1 MVASAARKSKVS
13 KSEEQDKQSET
24 IEGTVTRR
32 IFYNAENGF
41 CILAVNVGEPED
53 IKLSGSM
60 SSVREGDKYKFAGA
74 YVDHPKYGRQ
84 FRFDSAELI
93 LPTGT
98 AGVARYISGITYGVG
113 MAKAQRIVE
122 KLGEDCLNRLKEFP
136 ELLETLDFIT
146 EVQRQEIAEDLS
158 KNSVQAELAGIICR
172 EGIGQGMVNKI
183 YGKYGQDSV
192 RVVKEN
198 PYLLSDELWG
208 VGFRKADAIAQT
220 VGIAPNSPYRVE
232 AALSYLL
239 AEAGSEGHVYLEPA
253 NIVQKLI
260 GKNGLVEASGV
271 EIPDVARA
279 NGKLIDDGRC
289 VREGDAVY
297 ATRLYVAECAVAET
311 IKRLINTP
319 VPLADMPMD
328 AMIGDIEGR
337 DGIEYAPEQKEAVK
351 SALTHG
357 ISVITGGPGVG
368 KTTVINAICDIYRRV
383 CPVNYL
389 YLAAPTGRA
398 AKRMSEATKKDAK
411 TIHRLLKYSP
421 IIGGFEHDADN
432 PLPGPGLLIVD
443 ESSMID
449 IELMADLLAAVDDD
463 LQVVFVGDVD
473 QLPSVG
479 PGSVLRD
486 MIASEAVPTVRL
498 KFNYRQA
505 GGSKI
510 AEYANLVCQGITPPL
525 QSDGDFEFIQIDEAD
540 QAVDVIRGLV
550 QGALTAGY
558 SQMDFQV
565 LAPMRRGNTGVTKLN
580 EAVRELVNPASPDK
594 PSLGQFRLGDK
605 VMVIKNDYQLAV
617 FNGDLGQIA
626 AIQKGI
632 LTVDFGDGTVQFRQE
647 NLDILTL
654 AYASTI
660 HKSQGSEFPL
670 VFMPLTKQHYIM
682 LQRNLLYTG
691 MTRAKR
697 RLVLVA
703 DERSI
708 KRAVKN
714 NVIERRFSMLAER
727 IRLN

>member
-1 MVASAARKSKVS
+1 MATSAARKTK
-13 KSEEQDKQSET
+13 KQSVESGRQLET
-24 IEGTVTRR
+24 IEGTVTKR
-32 IFYNAENGF
+32 IFYNVESGF
-41 CILAVNVGEPED
+41 CILAVEIGELEP

-60 SSVREGDKYKFAGA
+60 PSVREGDRYKFTGS

-84 FRFDSAELI
+84 FKFDSAELI

-98 AGVARYISGITYGVG
+98 VGVARYISTITAGVG
-113 MAKAQRIVE
+113 MTKAKKIVE
-122 KLGEDCLNRLKEFP
+122 KLGEDCLTRIKDFP
-136 ELLETLDFIT
+136 ELLETLDFLT
-146 EVQRQEIAEDLS
+146 EIQRQAIAEDLN
-158 KNSVQAELAGIICR
+158 KNSVQAELAGLICR
-172 EGIGQGMVNKI
+172 EGIGQGMVARIMKK
-183 YGKYGQDSV
+183 YGKDSV
-192 RVVKEN
+192 RIVKEN

-208 VGFRKADAIAQT
+208 VGFKKADAIAQT

-239 AEAGSEGHVYLEPA
+239 TEAGSEGHVYLEPA
-253 NIVQKLI
+253 NIVRKLI
-260 GKNGLVEASGV
+260 GKNGLIEASGV

-279 NGKLIDDGRC
+279 NKKLIDDGRC

-297 ATRLYVAECAVAET
+297 SKSLYIAECAVAET

-319 VPLADMPMD
+319 SMFSTVNLD
-328 AMIGDIEGR
+328 ALITDIESR
-337 DGIEYAPEQKEAVK
+337 DEIEYAPEQKEAVI
-351 SALTHG
+351 SALNNS
-357 ISVITGGPGVG
+357 ISVITGGPGTG
-368 KTTVINAICDIYRRV
+368 KTTVINAICDIYKRV
-383 CPVNYL
+383 NPVNYL

-398 AKRMSEATKKDAK
+398 AKRMSEATRQGAK
-411 TIHRLLKYSP
+411 TIHRLLRYSP
-421 IIGGFEHDADN
+421 IINGFEYGYDN

-449 IELMADLLAAVDDD
+449 IELMHDLLAAVDDG
-463 LQVVFVGDVD
+463 LQVVVVGDVD

-486 MIASEAVPTVRL
+486 MIDSGIVPTVRL

-505 GGSKI
+505 GGSRI

-525 QSDGDFEFIQIDEAD
+525 QSDGDFEYIPIDEAD
-540 QAVDVIRGLV
+540 QALEVILGLV
-550 QGALTAGY
+550 RGALADGF

-565 LAPMRRGNTGVTKLN
+565 LAPMRRGGSGVTKLN

-594 PSLGQFRLGDK
+594 LSLGLYRIGDK
-605 VMVIKNDYQLAV
+605 VMVIRNNYQLGV
-617 FNGDLGQIA
+617 FNGDLGQVVNIER
-626 AIQKGI
+626 GI
-632 LTVDFGDGTVQFRQE
+632 LTVDFGDGTVDFRVDD
-647 NLDILTL
+647 LDLLTL

-691 MTRAKR
+691 MTRAKK

-703 DERSI
+703 DNYSI
-708 KRAVKN
+708 KKAVSN

-727 IRLN
+727 IKR